1 MSTSNKQAEL
11 IFHLNTRLFN
21 NALEGITDAQ
31 AKERIS
37 DHNNP
42 IIWLAVHTTWAR
54 YNTCGLLGKP
64 PASNP
69 YSGLFEN
76 FKAFDPA
83 HDYGTLAA
91 VKAEWE
97 KASALLSAALKEVSA
112 DQLAAKAPFT
122 PPIGDDTIYGGVT
135 FLAQHESY
143 DIGQMAFLKKYFSKE
158 AMRYK

>member
-97 KASALLSAALKEVSA
+97 K
-112 DQLAAKAPFT
+112 
-122 PPIGDDTIYGGVT
+122 PI
-135 FLAQHESY
+135 
-143 DIGQMAFLKKYFSKE
+143 
-158 AMRYK
+158 